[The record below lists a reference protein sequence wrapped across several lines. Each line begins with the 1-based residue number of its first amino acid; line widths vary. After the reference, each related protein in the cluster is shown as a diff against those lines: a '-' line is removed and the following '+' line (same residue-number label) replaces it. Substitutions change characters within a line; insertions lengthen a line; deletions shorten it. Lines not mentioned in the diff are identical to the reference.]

1 MLPTRPPKERT
12 VVLDFCWGGISGT
25 HKKITH
31 SKRIFALN
39 GRKARRTQIAAIR
52 KRSGGVF
59 SSTLSDHFKM
69 CLYIFMIPSFVGTHF
84 QWFERYSV
92 SRGGRKVMAAFKAL
106 SECGDKDSPP
116 DGRPFTSDPSTV
128 PQTGAA
134 RTDLDSWTHEL
145 GFCPSQLRV
154 EGFLLLLSFMWI
166 GGTGR

>member
-12 VVLDFCWGGISGT
+12 CFGFMLGWNIRDT
-25 HKKITH
+25 KKLTH

-92 SRGGRKVMAAFKAL
+92 SRGGRKVMAACKAL

-145 GFCPSQLRV
+145 GSCPSQLRV
-154 EGFLLLLSFMWI
+154 EGFLLLLSFM
-166 GGTGR
+166 